1 MHNNHFLCFLCLLLL
16 CPALLFAQA
25 QSVKPD
31 QWTMT
36 IFGGTAWPASASMH
50 GTLDE
55 MVQQT
60 ILNVPQTTFPFGET
74 QPEQEKTLYHIGIS
88 TTYRL
93 PESPWG
99 FYSSGS
105 ISSLGVWGQ
114 SSVTSSTITY
124 QLSITSFTF
133 GSEYTVG
140 AVSEALNGFWRLGLT
155 VSLVSGHDAFNTMY
169 NFAPALRGGL
179 QTLVGLRYKFQGLPV
194 GIEIATGYT
203 NVNLLGKSEGDRP
216 TYQDR
221 LTGANA
227 TRTPALND
235 GQTSSGTGIRTLDFI
250 TGSAGVFLHL

>member
-1 MHNNHFLCFLCLLLL
+1 MYNNHSFYVLWLLLL
-16 CPALLFAQA
+16 WPALLFAQA
-25 QSVKPD
+25 QSATPN

-36 IFGGTAWPASASMH
+36 IFGGTAWPVSASMH
-50 GTLDE
+50 GTIDE

-60 ILNVPQTTFPFGET
+60 ILNVPQSTFPFGET
-74 QPEQEKTLYHIGIS
+74 QPKQEKTLYHIGIS

-114 SSVTSSTITY
+114 SSVTSSTIAY
-124 QLSITSFTF
+124 QLSITSFAF

-155 VSLVSGHDAFNTMY
+155 VSLVSGYDAFNNIY
-169 NFAPALRGGL
+169 EFGPALRGGL
-179 QTLVGLRYKFQGLPV
+179 QTLVGLRYKFQELPV
-194 GIEIATGYT
+194 GVEISAGYT

-227 TRTPALND
+227 TRTPAFND
-235 GQTSSGTGIRTLDFI
+235 GQNSSGTGIRTLDFI
-250 TGSAGVFLHL
+250 TGSAGVSLHL